1 MLSRSNDFVHVQMY
15 SLWTMQGKCHS
26 LFISQFPFVLF
37 TVSWGSDAEAESC
50 SKLLLFSSPS
60 SSEALT
66 VAEPQRV
73 KRLPTADF
81 FFLLRHKDRSLSLR
95 FPAEKI

>member
-37 TVSWGSDAEAESC
+37 TVSRGSDAEQSY
-50 SKLLLFSSPS
+50 SKLMLFSSP

-66 VAEPQRV
+66 VADLQRV
-73 KRLPTADF
+73 KRLPTAGLGF
-81 FFLLRHKDRSLSLR
+81 FFC
-95 FPAEKI
+95 